1 MNEIKIYH
9 SSLLAQIAAVVLSL
23 FIAFIFLIGCFF
35 VSGNTVWGFL
45 FMSLIASLCALAAF
59 YSLYKERILGKNYIT
74 ITDDKMIINQ
84 GRKHIEIPF
93 DEVEHFD
100 LYDKKKEDRQ
110 LLIHFKAGIKP
121 RSALCVSA
129 WDSSQAVLKLD
140 SISISRKKLLGL
152 LNERMSI

>member
-1 MNEIKIYH
+1 
-9 SSLLAQIAAVVLSL
+9 
-23 FIAFIFLIGCFF
+23 
-35 VSGNTVWGFL
+35 
-45 FMSLIASLCALAAF
+45 
-59 YSLYKERILGKNYIT
+59 
-74 ITDDKMIINQ
+74 MIINQ

-152 LNERMSI
+152 LNERISF